1 MKYLKSPLLHKIQH
15 STENTTKI
23 TPTIYYQYI
32 FDANNSIKASY
43 SINTLYISFVL
54 FAHMYYKDRPQADTG
69 FLLFQDKNR

>member
-1 MKYLKSPLLHKIQH
+1 AQTNFWITISRVGLKALEL
-15 STENTTKI
+15 KI